1 MKSWI
6 KAILFLPCNVL
17 FIIPVIIL
25 HFSHY
30 RYVFVSF
37 YQIPIGI
44 ILMIAGLF
52 FLVWTIKLFATIG
65 KGTLAPWAPTQKLII
80 EGPYKY
86 VRNPMIT
93 GVLLILA
100 GEVVFLYSKE
110 LLYWAVFFFI
120 LNAIYFPLSEEKGLL
135 KRFGMEYEEY
145 KKHVPRWIP
154 RLTPYSPS
162 KDV

>member
-17 FIIPVIIL
+17 FIIPLIIL
-25 HFSHY
+25 YFTHY
-30 RYVFVSF
+30 NYNFVSF

-110 LLYWAVFFFI
+110 LLCWAVFFFI

-135 KRFGMEYEEY
+135 KRFGCEYKEY

-154 RLTPYSPS
+154 RLTPYFPS
-162 KDV
+162 KDN

>member
-1 MKSWI
+1 MKDWI
-6 KAILFLPCNVL
+6 KAILFLPFNVL
-17 FIIPVIIL
+17 FIIPLIIL
-25 HFSHY
+25 YFTHY
-30 RYVFVSF
+30 EYNFVSF
-37 YQIPIGI
+37 YQILSGI
-44 ILMIAGLF
+44 ILVIAGLF
-52 FLVWTIKLFATIG
+52 FLVSTIKLFATFG

-93 GVLLILA
+93 GVLFILA

-120 LNAIYFPLSEEKGLL
+120 LNAIYFPLSEEKGLV
-135 KRFGMEYEEY
+135 KRFGYEYEEY

-162 KDV
+162 KDN